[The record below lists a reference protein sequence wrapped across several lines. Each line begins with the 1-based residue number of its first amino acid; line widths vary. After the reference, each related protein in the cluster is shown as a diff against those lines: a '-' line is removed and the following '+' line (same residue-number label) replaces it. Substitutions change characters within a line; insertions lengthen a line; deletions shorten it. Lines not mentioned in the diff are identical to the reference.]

1 MTTTAVCLKGR
12 QGEFG
17 PALELAPA
25 RDVVYVGRPA
35 YQGGWRLPGSAFANP
50 FRAQRVGGAA
60 KAVELY
66 SEWLPQQTDL
76 MRQLPRLHGKRLG
89 CWCEQPPC
97 HARWLASLVER
108 LCSPAGAPRIGGR
121 L

>member
-1 MTTTAVCLKGR
+1 MTTTTVCLKGR

-35 YQGGWRLPGSAFANP
+35 YQGGWRLPASQFANP

-66 SEWLPQQTDL
+66 RE
-76 MRQLPRLHGKRLG
+76 RLRGKRLG
-89 CWCEQPPC
+89 CWCAGPDC
-97 HARWLASLVER
+97 HARALAEI
-108 LCSPAGAPRIGGR
+108 AEGAQP
-121 L
+121 